1 MLSNTIENTA
11 VTSCKESKVVSRQQY
26 TVTYHIA
33 NLDAL
38 TLAETET
45 ESSERESEMFGQMN
59 IVVM

>member
-1 MLSNTIENTA
+1 MLNNTIENTA
-11 VTSCKESKVVSRQQY
+11 VTSWKESKVVSRQYY

-33 NLDAL
+33 NLDTL

-45 ESSERESEMFGQMN
+45 ERESEMFGQMN

>member
-1 MLSNTIENTA
+1 MLNSTIENTA
-11 VTSCKESKVVSRQQY
+11 VTSCKESKVVSRQHY

-45 ESSERESEMFGQMN
+45 ESERESEMFGQMN